1 MTTFFHLKSRLVDGH
16 GSHKMRKWK
25 VFFWNYDRLFSPK
38 QICLFWWAAQFI
50 QSLCPLRRAP
60 CWVYWALKL
69 LKIYRDESASRR
81 KGVVKIDTRNSIPSW
96 WWCFTS
102 PFTESTR
109 WLSILALLLTAPHHP
124 PPRADAELFSLRFW
138 SQADSASFLWK
149 DEMSACQKAKVP
161 RTAITEIWRAPKF
174 KSNVMLVH
182 WA

>member
-1 MTTFFHLKSRLVDGH
+1 MPQCR
-16 GSHKMRKWK
+16 KMQKW
-25 VFFWNYDRLFSPK
+25 WD
-38 QICLFWWAAQFI
+38 
-50 QSLCPLRRAP
+50 
-60 CWVYWALKL
+60 L
-69 LKIYRDESASRR
+69 LKFRSAFFSQTNLSFLMGCTVHPVIVSFAPGTMLGVLGVKITKNICDESASHR
-81 KGVVKIDTRNSIPSW
+81 KGVVKIDPRNSIPSW

>member
-1 MTTFFHLKSRLVDGH
+1 MKGSFEITIGFFLPNKS
-16 GSHKMRKWK
+16 
-25 VFFWNYDRLFSPK
+25 VFFDGLHSPSSHCVLCAGGTMLGVLGVK
-38 QICLFWWAAQFI
+38 ITKNIC
-50 QSLCPLRRAP
+50 
-60 CWVYWALKL
+60 
-69 LKIYRDESASRR
+69 DESASHR
-81 KGVVKIDTRNSIPSW
+81 KGVVKIDPRNSIPSW